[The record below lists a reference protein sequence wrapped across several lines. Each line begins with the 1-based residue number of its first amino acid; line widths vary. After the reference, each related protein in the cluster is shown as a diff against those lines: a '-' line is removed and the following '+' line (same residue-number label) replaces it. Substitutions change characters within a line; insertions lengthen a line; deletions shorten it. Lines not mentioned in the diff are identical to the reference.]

1 MATATKDY
9 KELSLDSDVF
19 SSARPT
25 LIYLCRNCLK
35 R

>member
-19 SSARPT
+19 SSARANFD
-25 LIYLCRNCLK
+25 LLM
-35 R
+35 